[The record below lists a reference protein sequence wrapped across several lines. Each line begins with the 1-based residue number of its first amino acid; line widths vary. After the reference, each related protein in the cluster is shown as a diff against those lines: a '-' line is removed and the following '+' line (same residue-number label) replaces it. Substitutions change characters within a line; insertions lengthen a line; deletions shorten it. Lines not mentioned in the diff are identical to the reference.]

1 MKRHLRTLL
10 FCVATVS
17 ACTVAHA
24 TLIGDTITLT
34 HIYTP
39 HPNSPL
45 DIQTTTVTAGTADAK
60 TLIGR
65 YTVNPEADSI
75 LVNFL
80 GGPNGWGTGGINGLV
95 VSDIDDTIT
104 GVSVSTNLA
113 GWVDSRLTFDAH
125 SITSNWEA
133 LPFSSSS
140 YFNLTLTLSGA
151 TSVAD
156 PGSTLLLLTLPLAGF
171 VGLRRKFRAIKN

>member
-1 MKRHLRTLL
+1 MTQHLRTLL
-10 FCVATVS
+10 FCLATVS
-17 ACTVAHA
+17 AGTVAHA

-39 HPNSPL
+39 RPDSPL
-45 DIQTTTVTAGTADAK
+45 DIQTTTVVAGTADTK
-60 TLIGR
+60 TLIGY

-80 GGPNGWGTGGINGLV
+80 GGANTWGSGGINGLV

-104 GVSVSTNLA
+104 GISVSTNLA

-151 TSVAD
+151 SSVPDA
-156 PGSTLLLLTLPLAGF
+156 GSTLLLLTLPLAGLI
-171 VGLRRKFRAIKN
+171 GLRRKARATAK

>member
-1 MKRHLRTLL
+1 MRHHLRTLL
-10 FCVATVS
+10 FCFAT
-17 ACTVAHA
+17 ACTCTVVNA

-45 DIQTTTVTAGTADAK
+45 DIQTTTVVAGTADTE
-60 TLIGR
+60 TLMGY
-65 YTVNPEADSI
+65 YTVNPEADTIS
-75 LVNFL
+75 VNFL
-80 GGPNGWGTGGINGLV
+80 GGSNAWGSGGINGLV

-113 GWVDSRLTFDAH
+113 GWVDSLLTFDAH
-125 SITSNWEA
+125 SITSNWQN

-151 TSVAD
+151 SAVPD
-156 PGSTLLLLTLPLAGF
+156 EGSTALLLMLPLAGF
-171 VGLRRKFRAIKN
+171 IGLRCKFRSIDK